1 MNTTATS
8 STLNAGTAS
17 ATRRVTD
24 APTRVFHWLFAL
36 CFTGAYLTSDSEHW
50 RLVHVT
56 LGYTL
61 AGLLAFRIVWGLF
74 GPRQARLG
82 LLLRKLSGLKPWLAS
97 ARQGQFNGRQAQN
110 LGMALGV
117 LLLMAVAVPLTLSG
131 YATYNDWGDLLGG
144 EWAAD
149 LLEETHELFANGM
162 LALVLFHIGLI
173 ALLSVL
179 RRTNAA
185 RPMLSGRIP
194 GAGPDLAQRNH
205 GFVAALLVA
214 AVVAF
219 WGWQWQQSPQGQ
231 DGTAASAET
240 GRGGA
245 DYRIERLRDDE
256 DDDD

>member
-1 MNTTATS
+1 MTS
-8 STLNAGTAS
+8 STLNAAS
-17 ATRRVTD
+17 TGATTPTRRVTD

-36 CFTGAYLTSDSEHW
+36 SFTGAYLTAESEHW

-61 AGLLAFRIVWGLF
+61 AGLLAFRIVWGLV

-110 LGMALGV
+110 LGMALAV
-117 LLLMAVAVPLTLSG
+117 LLLMVTVVPLTLSG
-131 YATYNDWGDLLGG
+131 YATYNEWGGDLVG
-144 EWAAD
+144 EV
-149 LLEETHELFANGM
+149 LEETHELFANGM
-162 LALVLFHIGLI
+162 LALVLGHIGLI

-179 RRTNAA
+179 RRSNAA

-205 GFVAALLVA
+205 GVVAALLIA
-214 AVVAF
+214 AVVGF
-219 WGWQWQQSPQGQ
+219 WLVQ
-231 DGTAASAET
+231 AVA
-240 GRGGA
+240 
-245 DYRIERLRDDE
+245 
-256 DDDD
+256 

>member
-1 MNTTATS
+1 MTS
-8 STLNAGTAS
+8 STLNAAATGATTTTP
-17 ATRRVTD
+17 TRRVTD

-36 CFTGAYLTSDSEHW
+36 CFTGAYLTAETEHW

-205 GFVAALLVA
+205 GFVAALLIA
-214 AVVAF
+214 AVVGF
-219 WGWQWQQSPQGQ
+219 WTWQWQDAPQGSGAPLSVGSVVEQ
-231 DGTAASAET
+231 WRRGDDG
-240 GRGGA
+240 
-245 DYRIERLRDDE
+245 
-256 DDDD
+256 DDD